1 MFQRLKASPL
11 LTLPMTVQFSI
22 GQPIQ
27 PTFWTWLA
35 LLYPQHPVMV
45 LQTTPQQF
53 LRAVEL
59 RRGGWL
65 PVLPMNVLTFQDSS
79 QI

>member
-45 LQTTPQQF
+45 LQTTRQQF
-53 LRAVEL
+53 LRAV
-59 RRGGWL
+59 
-65 PVLPMNVLTFQDSS
+65 
-79 QI
+79 